1 MPRPGGEPSGFP
13 VVSNAMPQS
22 ASKQP
27 DEQPGTDELVRTAK
41 SVEHTAATLDA
52 EADRRTSLAADR
64 TVFAAERTYAAWVR
78 TALAALA
85 SGVGARALL
94 EDVLPLWLAQI
105 TGTVLI
111 LFAAFCLCAAVW
123 REFAGVPKSR
133 ARVSPL
139 PRVLLL
145 PLNFFL
151 LLVTLAAL
159 LGVWLK

>member
-1 MPRPGGEPSGFP
+1 MPEP
-13 VVSNAMPQS
+13 AAPQPQDQH
-22 ASKQP
+22 AA
-27 DEQPGTDELVRTAK
+27 GALVRTAK

-64 TVFAAERTYAAWVR
+64 TVLAAERTYAAWVR

-94 EDVLPLWLAQI
+94 EDVIPVWLAKVTASI
-105 TGTVLI
+105 LI

-123 REFAGVPKSR
+123 REFTGLPESR

-139 PRVLLL
+139 PRWLLL
-145 PLNFFL
+145 PLTFFL

-159 LGVWLK
+159 VGVVSK